1 MSGTV
6 FLSLIHLFI
15 GSPKRL
21 VICSV
26 GVYSDKATPTLWPDS
41 FLLEVKTSVEGQTC
55 RDTCM
60 DKQLVRRNYI
70 VCDDMYSVYNKGLL
84 YLHLVIVKFKMAPR

>member
-15 GSPKRL
+15 GSPKTL

-26 GVYSDKATPTLWPDS
+26 GVYSDKATPTLWPDPI
-41 FLLEVKTSVEGQTC
+41 LLEVKKSIEGQTC
-55 RDTCM
+55 RDACV
-60 DKQLVRRNYI
+60 DKQLVWRNYI
-70 VCDDMYSVYNKGLL
+70 VCNNMYSVYNNGLL
-84 YLHLVIVKFKMAPR
+84 YLHICMHSKV